1 MATPGETSGEGV
13 VDLPT
18 SLDTESHSLYH
29 GRGTL
34 EDPYIVEF
42 LPNDPSDPLNW
53 SAFRKCFYTALIT
66 IGVFAVTLTS
76 SAYSASAE
84 QIIAEFHT
92 SSELFALGIAL
103 YVLGFAVGPPLWAPM
118 GELYGR
124 RRPFI
129 VTHVLMVAFVGATAG
144 CKNIASLLVFRFLA
158 GTFAASPLTNSGG
171 VIADLFSTNK
181 RGAATC
187 LFAVAPFM
195 GPVLGPIIGGFIT
208 ITIGW
213 RWVQG
218 FCCIFIGVVAIVGTI
233 LLPETYGPVLL
244 RRKARQLSRKSKKVY
259 ISTLEKTTGG
269 VEAFAVF
276 SKTMKRPWVLL
287 FREPI
292 VFIAS
297 IYVSV
302 LLFREVMKPTTIRDC
317 PDEVQLSILYATI
330 YMFLPAFPII
340 YERGRGWNAGIGSLP
355 FLGIAVGMGL
365 GVTYVITDDQLR
377 YQKLGK
383 SVTPESRLP
392 PAMVGAVFIPIGMF
406 GFAWTN
412 YPTMHWSA
420 SVVLAAPFGFGCV
433 AVFTCILIYLVDSYT
448 IYAASV
454 MAATAMLRSFI
465 GAAFPL
471 FTTQM
476 FTNLGIHWA
485 SSIPA
490 FLTAACLPF
499 PFVMYRYGPKIRMKC
514 KYAHE
519 AAMLM
524 AKMQA
529 KEYEEPVNTKVEEG
543 AE

>member
-297 IYVSV
+297 IY
-302 LLFREVMKPTTIRDC
+302 
-317 PDEVQLSILYATI
+317 LSILYATI